1 MDYLGQLVVLRTQ
14 WRLNADRLGVV
25 VAQKEEQ
32 SDAFLVM
39 WTTKDG
45 IKMKYHLQ
53 DALLPVTL
61 QTIDKIEERIC
72 AIK

>member
-14 WRLNADRLGVV
+14 WRLNANRLGVV

-32 SDAFLVM
+32 SDALLVM